1 MAQAK
6 KKTATRTAKKA
17 VAKKTTTKKSCK
29 TCGYKSCSGADKFH
43 MCFILALAIIAGI
56 LLAANIA
63 IVNA

>member
-6 KKTATRTAKKA
+6 KKTATRTAKKP
-17 VAKKTTTKKSCK
+17 VAKKTTTKK
-29 TCGYKSCSGADKFH
+29 CGYKSCSGADKFH
-43 MCFILALAIIAGI
+43 MCFILALALIAGI

>member
-6 KKTATRTAKKA
+6 KKTATRTAKKT
-17 VAKKTTTKKSCK
+17 VAKKTTTRK
-29 TCGYKSCSGADKFH
+29 TCGYKSCSSADKFH
-43 MCFILALAIIAGI
+43 MCFILALALIAGI

>member
-6 KKTATRTAKKA
+6 KKTATRTAKKP
-17 VAKKTTTKKSCK
+17 VAKKTTTRK
-29 TCGYKSCSGADKFH
+29 TCGYKSCSSADKFH
-43 MCFILALAIIAGI
+43 MFFILALTLIAGI